1 MSWVRFIAFRLI
13 KEGDNSFS
21 KNMMRL
27 AISAVSLSVATMIV
41 TIATVK
47 GFQNGIKDKI
57 VKVHGNYIIDH
68 AANMEG
74 ADPLVVG
81 AQFVPEFV
89 KNANASE
96 LKVMGIE
103 RAAISA
109 SKAGIIK
116 GDVDID
122 GVVAKGMSYDD
133 FHYCMINYLVSF
145 ESSHVLFSQF
155 LFMQFLSCLFMD
167 FAVT

>member
-13 KEGDNSFS
+13 KEGGNTFS

-81 AQFVPEFV
+81 AKFLPRFI
-89 KNANASE
+89 KN
-96 LKVMGIE
+96 GIPDSAALSKLGIA

-116 GDVDID
+116 GEERSEEHTSD
-122 GVVAKGMSYDD
+122 
-133 FHYCMINYLVSF
+133 LQ
-145 ESSHVLFSQF
+145 SH
-155 LFMQFLSCLFMD
+155 
-167 FAVT
+167 